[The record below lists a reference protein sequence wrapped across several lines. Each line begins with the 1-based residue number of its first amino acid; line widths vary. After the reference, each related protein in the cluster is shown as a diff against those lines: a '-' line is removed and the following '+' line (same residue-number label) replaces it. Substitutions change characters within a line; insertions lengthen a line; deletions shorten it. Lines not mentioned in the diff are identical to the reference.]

1 MFRKTARFMEAVQ
14 RRNQSRTRNTN
25 WRGGVTWRRG
35 YKFLQR
41 PEHPAANNR
50 GYVAEHR
57 LAMEE
62 KLGRVLDRDEV
73 VHHVNGNK
81 SDNRPENLELFASQ
95 KEHKAH
101 EIRLGRGGLVAHW
114 RVA

>member
-1 MFRKTARFMEAVQ
+1 MFRKTALFMEAVQ
-14 RRNQSRTRNTN
+14 RRNQSGEQNTN
-25 WRGGVTWRRG
+25 WRGGVTHKKG
-35 YKFLQR
+35 YKMLHR
-41 PEHPAANNR
+41 PGHPCADWR
-50 GYVAEHR
+50 GYVSEHR
-57 LAMEE
+57 LVMEE

-81 SDNRPENLELFASQ
+81 SDNSPENLELFASQ